1 MSSEKQ
7 SSADVLSLLD
17 DLDTNDS
24 SPATTPSTSNKPS
37 RSSRTA
43 SGEDNENEEEIMD
56 FLDEITAGRPASTK
70 PHNAPRDPAVKRDA
84 TPPPRASSDEA
95 REFIERARR
104 SAEQRRSARAT
115 PAPVDVDAAATD
127 KPTSAMVQEA
137 VDALE
142 EVALESR
149 AHDAV
154 ESKQSSIVGGGG
166 GGWGWS
172 SLGGIAALGGG
183 LLSTAQ
189 KTVKQLQESEQAR
202 QWEERIRH
210 EVASRVDVD
219 RITQLSDEIRQ
230 KAMPTLG
237 EAFSTVLNVV
247 APPISEH
254 EVLKVVVWHRM
265 SGYPRLDTKV
275 YEAFDRVMQ
284 QVEGGDLITKPGNPT
299 PTTTDSQRNLNI
311 ISGLDAAFK
320 AAKSSVPP
328 SAPEQDADNGNG
340 EGPHISTIHLALVPT
355 SYTPTPAFLGEDKQL
370 AFLIHLHD
378 PTHSLTFTTTSQ
390 PLPLSWVN
398 YLEAE
403 ANEAEEEVAK
413 VHPDE
418 WVEDWVEDSVGLG
431 VGVVAERY
439 VMARM
444 GVDFREKV
452 KEGLGEERA
461 LGV

>member
-1 MSSEKQ
+1 MSSEI
-7 SSADVLSLLD
+7 LSLLD

-37 RSSRTA
+37 RSSRPA

-56 FLDEITAGRPASTK
+56 FLDEITAGRPGSTK
-70 PHNAPRDPAVKRDA
+70 PHNAPRDPAVKRDV

-95 REFIERARR
+95 REFIERARK

-115 PAPVDVDAAATD
+115 PAPVDVDVDAAAATD
-127 KPTSAMVQEA
+127 KPNSAIVQEA

-149 AHDAV
+149 SHDSV
-154 ESKQSSIVGGGG
+154 VPKQSST

-183 LLSTAQ
+183 LLNTAQ

-219 RITQLSDEIRQ
+219 RISQLSDEIRQ
-230 KAMPTLG
+230 KATAMPTLG

-299 PTTTDSQRNLNI
+299 PTTESRNLNI
-311 ISGLDAAFK
+311 ISGLDAAFE
-320 AAKSSVPP
+320 AAKSSIP
-328 SAPEQDADNGNG
+328 SSTAEQDADNGNG
-340 EGPHISTIHLALVPT
+340 EGPHISTIHLALIPT
-355 SYTPTPAFLGEDKQL
+355 SFTPTPAFLGEDKQL
-370 AFLIHLHD
+370 AFLIYLHD

-390 PLPLSWVN
+390 PLPLSWVK

-403 ANEAEEEVAK
+403 AKDAEEEVEK

-452 KEGLGEERA
+452 REGLGEERA